1 MKAVEGCGLSLLSLS
16 KGLDLDL
23 PVSPSIDKN
32 TNQSLLYF
40 MKYKYVFM
48 KAVEGCGL
56 SLLSLSKGLDLDL
69 PVSPPFFDKNTNPVL
84 CDNEVESRKGC
95 PLTNL
100 VGGKDEEPDGDCAY
114 VAFKKFISF
123 SEFLGL
129 PMEWFEKEVDS
140 LLRSH
145 LL

>member
-1 MKAVEGCGLSLLSLS
+1 MFLWKPLRVVGFLFCLS

-23 PVSPSIDKN
+23 PVSP
-32 TNQSLLYF
+32 L
-40 MKYKYVFM
+40 
-48 KAVEGCGL
+48 
-56 SLLSLSKGLDLDL
+56 
-69 PVSPPFFDKNTNPVL
+69 FFDKNTNPVL
-84 CDNEVESRKGC
+84 CDEVESRKGC